1 MRLQEPPG
9 QSAGRLI
16 DERGLKGLRV
26 GDAMISLEH
35 GNFIV
40 NLGQARAKDVLE
52 LVRRVQEELPLELEW
67 EVWP

>member
-1 MRLQEPPG
+1 
-9 QSAGRLI
+9 
-16 DERGLKGLRV
+16 
-26 GDAMISLEH
+26 MISWEH